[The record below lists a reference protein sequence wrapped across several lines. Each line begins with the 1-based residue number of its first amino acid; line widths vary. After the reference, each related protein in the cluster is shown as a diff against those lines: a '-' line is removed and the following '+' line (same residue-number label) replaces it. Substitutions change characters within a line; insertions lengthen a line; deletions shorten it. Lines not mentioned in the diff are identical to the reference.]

1 MVALVLLVV
10 PAPGSQRQQATLDLW
25 PSQQATRSEDRCPA
39 SLCHSRQGAP
49 ALQRCSACAIT
60 RLCPCCPRYSCS
72 PEFLSPVRRPKPGST
87 LIGPCTPFPRRPLR
101 CFAPPAPHL
110 PRAYLLMY
118 CSCDCT
124 SGAGLCW
131 SGTKGTGG
139 PPCCRAWRCC
149 STTSRNLREAGCC
162 GSNSSAFSA
171 VTIALS
177 RGRWTQGTQGVGDG
191 PTHLTLWCFDRTM
204 RRGMAWYAKAAH
216 KG

>member
-1 MVALVLLVV
+1 MSCVNCVTAAASRLGSHPPCSGAV
-10 PAPGSQRQQATLDLW
+10 PV
-25 PSQQATRSEDRCPA
+25 PSPPNARA
-39 SLCHSRQGAP
+39 AP
-49 ALQRCSACAIT
+49 ATAVPQSSSA
-60 RLCPCCPRYSCS
+60 
-72 PEFLSPVRRPKPGST
+72 PVRQPEPGST

-131 SGTKGTGG
+131 SGTKGTSG

-171 VTIALS
+171 VTMALS
-177 RGRWTQGTQGVGDG
+177 RGRWTQETQCVGGGT
-191 PTHLTLWCFDRTM
+191 THLTLWCCDSIM
-204 RRGMAWYAKAAH
+204 RRGMAWYARLH
-216 KG
+216 TRGW